1 MANRKKPK
9 AGSRPPKGPRRPHN
23 AGKRAAFRSVGE
35 LARAIGAE
43 PRRATLRGKEVVM
56 SQAERLCR
64 LTVEKAING
73 SVSDLKLLIRTM
85 VDHPQIA
92 ASAKERWV
100 LFLAGDDAEL

>member
-1 MANRKKPK
+1 MANRKTSKG
-9 AGSRPPKGPRRPHN
+9 GSRPPRGPRRPHN
-23 AGKRAAFRSVGE
+23 AGKRATFRSIGE

-43 PRRATLRGKEVVM
+43 PKRVTLRGKEVVM

-64 LTVEKAING
+64 LIAEKAING

-92 ASAKERWV
+92 ASARERWV
-100 LFLAGDDAEL
+100 LFFAGDDAEL

>member
-1 MANRKKPK
+1 MTYRKSSK
-9 AGSRPPKGPRRPHN
+9 AGGGPQKAVRRPHN
-23 AGKRAAFRSVGE
+23 AAKRDTFRSVGE

-43 PRRATLRGKEVVM
+43 PRRATVRGKEVVM

-64 LTVEKAING
+64 LIVERAING
-73 SVSDLKLLIRTM
+73 SIADLKLLIRTM

>member
-1 MANRKKPK
+1 MAIRKTSKG
-9 AGSRPPKGPRRPHN
+9 GSRPPKGPRRPHN
-23 AGKRAAFRSVGE
+23 AGKRRSFRSLGD

-43 PRRATLRGKEVVM
+43 PKRATLRGKEVVM

-64 LTVEKAING
+64 LIVEKAING

-92 ASAKERWV
+92 ASATDRWV
-100 LFLAGDDAEL
+100 MFLAGNDAEL

>member
-1 MANRKKPK
+1 MTYRKKPK
-9 AGSRPPKGPRRPHN
+9 AGNKAPKAARRPHN
-23 AGKRAAFRSVGE
+23 AGKRQTFRSVGE

-43 PRRATLRGKEVVM
+43 PRRATVRGKEVVM

-64 LTVEKAING
+64 LIAERAING

-100 LFLAGDDAEL
+100 LLLAGEDAKL

>member
-1 MANRKKPK
+1 MTKRINPTNEPRK
-9 AGSRPPKGPRRPHN
+9 APRKPHN
-23 AGKRAAFRSVGE
+23 ARKSTPYTSVGE
-35 LARAIGAE
+35 LARLIGAE
-43 PRRATLRGKEVVM
+43 PRRASINGKEVVM

-92 ASAKERWV
+92 GSAGQRWV

>member
-1 MANRKKPK
+1 MTKSNNRTNKPHK
-9 AGSRPPKGPRRPHN
+9 APRRPHN
-23 AGKRAAFRSVGE
+23 AVKSTTFRSVGE
-35 LARAIGAE
+35 LARSIGAE

-92 ASAKERWV
+92 APATERLV
-100 LFLAGDDAEL
+100 MFLAGNDAEL

>member
-1 MANRKKPK
+1 MARSRDRNRTNKPPN
-9 AGSRPPKGPRRPHN
+9 APRRPHN
-23 AGKRAAFRSVGE
+23 AGKSTIFRSIGE
-35 LARAIGAE
+35 LTRSIGAE

-92 ASAKERWV
+92 GSAGERWV
-100 LFLAGDDAEL
+100 LLLAGDDVEL